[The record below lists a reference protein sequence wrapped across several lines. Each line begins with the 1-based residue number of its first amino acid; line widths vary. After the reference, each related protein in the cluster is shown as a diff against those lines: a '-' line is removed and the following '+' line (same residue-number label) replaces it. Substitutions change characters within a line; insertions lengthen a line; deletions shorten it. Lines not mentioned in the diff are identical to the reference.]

1 MKLHQKLGLA
11 SGLLLLSAASQAA
24 IVTTS
29 IEAAITD
36 AQAAG
41 ATVGAAVLVMIV
53 TIKAFKYIRRAL

>member
-1 MKLHQKLGLA
+1 MKLFHKLGLVA
-11 SGLLLLSAASQAA
+11 SGLMLSAASQAA
-24 IVTTS
+24 ITTTS

-36 AQAAG
+36 AQTAG